1 MKITLLTNSD
11 KMPKWVDEVSDDYAK
26 RFAYPIQFDL
36 IALSAPKRGSSLSS
50 LKAKAL
56 EAHLLLGKIPSNA
69 YVILLDEGGKAHSSV
84 GLSHQ
89 LEHWQNLGK
98 PLFLVIGGA
107 DGFDPLIYAR
117 AQEKWSL
124 SPLTF
129 PHPLV
134 RVLVIEQLYRAY
146 SILKGHPYHRA

>member
-1 MKITLLTNSD
+1 MKITLLTISD
-11 KMPKWVDEVSDDYAK
+11 KMPKWVDEVSEDYAK
-26 RFAYPIQFDL
+26 RFAYPVQFDL
-36 IALSAPKRGSSLSS
+36 LALSAPKRSASLSAA
-50 LKAKAL
+50 KAKTL
-56 EAHLLLGKIPSNA
+56 EAHLLLDKIPSNA
-69 YVILLDEGGKAHSSV
+69 YVVLLDEQGKAHTSV

-89 LEHWQNLGK
+89 LAHWQNFGK
-98 PLFLVIGGA
+98 PLWLVIGGA
-107 DGFDPLIYAR
+107 DGFDPLMYAR

-146 SILKGHPYHRA
+146 TILKGHPYHRA